1 MSSRQLRK
9 LQQQR
14 ELEQQAKLQAQGEA
28 AEEEEEESDEEP
40 QPSQSKPSL
49 FANFAALEDL
59 EDDDESKGVE
69 EEEESAEQELVEPT
83 PIVTVKNPKKSKKKK
98 KAKNAGKG
106 KDSAKAAEAKPKN
119 DLDDIDQA
127 LKELNLKKPN
137 ATNMTSSIEVD
148 EEYERV
154 CFLLGINTQHLK
166 VANEMRSLFGRAA
179 TEPNEDPGG
188 PTGRGARRRQQNQE
202 MDLETVLKGHH
213 QPGKG
218 LPELTLR
225 RNLFI
230 QGKDE
235 WPKSSAGGLTMAVV
249 ENQDVIDGTIEYRFV
264 HDQSYQ
270 SVQETFQ
277 GLVEMGDPQN
287 LIRFIVRYP
296 YNISL
301 LLQVSKIAKN
311 QGDHSLASDLVE
323 RALFTFGRI
332 SLSSFGTKLAKGKAR
347 LDFSRPENREL
358 WLAGYHYI
366 KSLIMKGTY
375 RTAFEWAKLLLSL
388 DPETDPYCMRWMIHH
403 LALRAHEFQWLLDFA
418 ASRNVPEWAN
428 TINYAKPSFALAAQ
442 QLKDAVKCRS
452 LLSESMQQVPWLFC
466 QLFQELNLDAPPSI
480 WGTQPPTA
488 SDTFF
493 TKLYVLQTKD
503 LWNTTES
510 TALLMEI
517 AHTIEKPNLSD
528 TPLLSDLRELNLD
541 VVRFVYLENQPDL
554 MSLVPSNL
562 LHRSNNSDSDPLP
575 PYSNTISY
583 PSQRRTLGNEH
594 EPVEDRFN
602 DPLAALARLMPGFPG
617 LEAFRGRRG
626 GGDEIRG
633 GDELQN
639 EEEALERLRD
649 FAEGLPEG
657 ELEEDAEEGSEERPR
672 GPSLSA
678 ASRIL
683 QYLGFWR
690 TPENFEDHS
699 ESEEDD
705 NDSIPTLNHPEG
717 QDGDHRQPR
726 VEDVEDDEETPGLT

>member
-1 MSSRQLRK
+1 MSSRQLRR

-14 ELEQQAKLQAQGEA
+14 ELEQQAKLQAQ
-28 AEEEEEESDEEP
+28 EEEGEEEESDEEP

-59 EDDDESKGVE
+59 EDDDESKGVDE
-69 EEEESAEQELVEPT
+69 EEEELSEPT
-83 PIVTVKNPKKSKKKK
+83 PVVTAKKPKKSKKKK

-188 PTGRGARRRQQNQE
+188 PTGRGARRRQHNQE
-202 MDLETVLKGHH
+202 MDLETVLKGRH

-235 WPKSSAGGLTMAVV
+235 WPKSSSGGLTMEVV
-249 ENQDVIDGTIEYRFV
+249 ENQDVVDGTIEYRFV

-418 ASRNVPEWAN
+418 ASRNIPEWAN

-466 QLFQELNLDAPPSI
+466 RLFQELNLDAPPSI

-493 TKLYVLQTKD
+493 TQLYVLQTKD

-517 AHTIEKPNLSD
+517 AHTIDKPDLSE
-528 TPLLSDLRELNLD
+528 TPLLLDLRELNLN

-617 LEAFRGRRG
+617 LEAFRGRG
-626 GGDEIRG
+626 VGGDDIDG
-633 GDELQN
+633 GDELEN
-639 EEEALERLRD
+639 EAEALERLRN

-657 ELEEDAEEGSEERPR
+657 ELEGDAEEGSEEQPR

-690 TPENFEDHS
+690 TPENFDDNS

-705 NDSIPTLNHPEG
+705 NDSIPALNHPEG

-726 VEDVEDDEETPGLT
+726 VEDADDDEEMPSLT

>member
-14 ELEQQAKLQAQGEA
+14 ELEQQAKLQAQEEA
-28 AEEEEEESDEEP
+28 AEEEEESDEEP

-59 EDDDESKGVE
+59 EDDDESKGIDDDEEPAE
-69 EEEESAEQELVEPT
+69 EELSEPS
-83 PIVTVKNPKKSKKKK
+83 PVVTAKKPKKPKKKK

-127 LKELNLKKPN
+127 LKELNLKNPN

-188 PTGRGARRRQQNQE
+188 PTGRGARRRQHNQE

-235 WPKSSAGGLTMAVV
+235 WPKSSSGGLTMEVV
-249 ENQDVIDGTIEYRFV
+249 ENQDVVDGTIEYRFV

-270 SVQETFQ
+270 SVQATFQ

-418 ASRNVPEWAN
+418 ASRNIPEWAN
-428 TINYAKPSFALAAQ
+428 TISYAKPSFALAAQ

-466 QLFQELNLDAPPSI
+466 RLFQELNLDAPPSI
-480 WGTQPPTA
+480 WGSQPPTA

-493 TKLYVLQTKD
+493 TQLYVLQTKD

-517 AHTIEKPNLSD
+517 AHTIDKPDLSEA
-528 TPLLSDLRELNLD
+528 PLLSDLRELNLD

-617 LEAFRGRRG
+617 LEAFRARGVGDDDIDG
-626 GGDEIRG
+626 GGESEDEA
-633 GDELQN
+633 D
-639 EEEALERLRD
+639 ALERLRN

-657 ELEEDAEEGSEERPR
+657 ELEGDAEEGSEGQPR

-690 TPENFEDHS
+690 TPEDFDNS
-699 ESEEDD
+699 EYEEDD
-705 NDSIPTLNHPEG
+705 NDSIPALSHPEG
-717 QDGDHRQPR
+717 QDVDHRQPR
-726 VEDVEDDEETPGLT
+726 VEDADDDEETPGLT